1 MKIAPSS
8 TVKLYK
14 NIAIY
19 DDHMPFFK
27 NEEKRDEYFQSHLV
41 KTYVDCQYIRKTGQL
56 QLEIDPVIADQC
68 NYISFRNMEF
78 ENRKFFAKVF
88 NWEYVNNSCVLVN
101 FAIDYYLSY
110 IFDAKFNN
118 CTIEREQLTHDDY
131 VKVKENPWRADIP
144 EMRTEE
150 NIPVGIEYEKLYDHA
165 DLTVSKVTSDDVISM
180 QLGELYNISMNS
192 GNFIQYP
199 YDIYAQSSSGEQT
212 DYNKYYV
219 IFKLS
224 NINFKEWDKNDVT
237 IFQDNL
243 QYNNSS
249 ISFTVDD
256 MFNSTMDNVNIPSAV
271 VGCDLQDNKGSVQV
285 ILDLLTLYNCTSAIN
300 GMYQLPKAFLRGF
313 FREGPF
319 DTPTLNMNINNRGA
333 LTIPKLDVENPK
345 LNRFPYRL
353 LRVYDPSENI
363 KEYHLEYFSSLVNG
377 HNKVAFAF
385 MTNVVGRPEA
395 YFIPYRYI
403 FKSGVIDDP
412 ADARWLLEYYN
423 SHEKMIY
430 NNFPDLPYTT
440 DSYLAYLANQY
451 SGAILSTTNRLST
464 MSSNVN
470 QMAYNLIGEPLK
482 AISDAT
488 FGSTTFD
495 KKANNLTYHV
505 DPDKLFNV
513 YNLQNQLNLDQTK
526 LALQNQYLAG
536 SVNERFNH
544 YDLVGDHRRA
554 FATYDYHAGSSN
566 GYFQYMNKN
575 GSGLSFTVLLT
586 ELNKDVLQK
595 YDDYFSLY
603 GYSSHRYGIPHVIDH
618 IQKDIPVH
626 FANVK
631 GEKIHYVK
639 TVDCKVYNVP
649 LQAANYIANLFNKG
663 IQFFEV

>member
-1 MKIAPSS
+1 MVRQLYGLMIYEKWKGSENMKIAPSS

-41 KTYVDCQYIRKTGQL
+41 KSYVDCQYIRKTGQL

-165 DLTVSKVTSDDVISM
+165 DLTISKVTSDDVISM
-180 QLGELYNISMNS
+180 QLGELYNMTINS

-199 YDIYAQSSSGEQT
+199 YDIYAQSLGEQT

-224 NINFKEWDKNDVT
+224 NINFNEWDANDVT
-237 IFQDNL
+237 TFQDNL
-243 QYNNSS
+243 QYNSSS
-249 ISFTVDD
+249 ISFTVDEI
-256 MFNSTMDNVNIPSAV
+256 FNSTMDNVNIPSAV
-271 VGCDLQDNKGSVQV
+271 VGCDLLLNKHSVQV

-319 DTPTLNMNINNRGA
+319 DNPTLNMDINNRGA

-345 LNRFPYRL
+345 LNRFPFRL

-385 MTNVVGRPEA
+385 VTNVVGRPEA

-451 SGAILSTTNRLST
+451 SGAILSTTDRVST

-470 QMAYNLIGEPLK
+470 QMGYNLIGEPLK

-488 FGSTTFD
+488 IGSTTFD
-495 KKANNLTYHV
+495 KKANLKDLIT
-505 DPDKLFNV
+505 NV
-513 YNLQNQLNLDQTK
+513 EVGIEYNIEERATKIQLVRQWLGRRFSC
-526 LALQNQYLAG
+526 G
-536 SVNERFNH
+536 SV
-544 YDLVGDHRRA
+544 
-554 FATYDYHAGSSN
+554 TY
-566 GYFQYMNKN
+566 K
-575 GSGLSFTVLLT
+575 
-586 ELNKDVLQK
+586 EK
-595 YDDYFSLY
+595 FSY
-603 GYSSHRYGIPHVIDH
+603 
-618 IQKDIPVH
+618 
-626 FANVK
+626 
-631 GEKIHYVK
+631 
-639 TVDCKVYNVP
+639 
-649 LQAANYIANLFNKG
+649 
-663 IQFFEV
+663 